1 MTDNYHVLNESW
13 KRERQRREIQPLPEG
28 FYSAMAT
35 YITQLREHSRTTD
48 KTSLRDKLI
57 DKEREHAEKMLQELN
72 QIRLEKLVTAELN
85 GVPTEPLN
93 LTVEEKIL
101 QVELRRLLATYTQS
115 LKQALKVREQ
125 RIEPPSITTSPITP
139 FSIPPQQLEN
149 LPQEFKI
156 IRFLQPLPAIMGVDM
171 KTYGPFKA
179 EDVASIPTQNAEN
192 LIRKGIAKVVETAP

>member
-28 FYSAMAT
+28 FYSAMAI
-35 YITQLREHSRTTD
+35 YITQLREQSRTTD

-125 RIEPPSITTSPITP
+125 RLEPPSLTISPITP
-139 FSIPPQQLEN
+139 FSIPLQPLEN

>member
-1 MTDNYHVLNESW
+1 MTDNYHMLNESW

-35 YITQLREHSRTTD
+35 YITQLREQSRTTD

-101 QVELRRLLATYTQS
+101 QVELRRLLVTYTQS

-125 RIEPPSITTSPITP
+125 RLEPPSLTISPITP
-139 FSIPPQQLEN
+139 FSIPLQPLDN